1 MNSSQCTADQA
12 IAKLTTGTA
21 LAGVPLAH
29 IKERAVQRL
38 TEMAENW
45 QADFRSIDYKI
56 NQTDNNLYKKALNR
70 EKKLHENENLLGHLA
85 INAFLPSYGFP
96 TDVVEMKIR
105 KMEDLRRERQNR
117 EDNLFVRKENPSR
130 SLDIA
135 LREYAPGSEIV
146 LDGRVYR
153 SAGINLRVKS
163 DEQGKNEAQRFDT
176 AWRCKN
182 CGTSGVARYKYSHDD
197 IRCYCCG
204 EAVPFTEQQ
213 TVLTPAGFL
222 TDFFEDSGNDV
233 SSQTFVPTHV
243 PRVQLN
249 GTITALPQ
257 PDCGEIRYG
266 SGGEVLFRSGGK
278 HENGFAVCMRCG
290 RADSM
295 TEDNELPTVFSGDY
309 HKTLGGGLDMGSKNK
324 DCPNSNVQRNI
335 HLSHLIQTD
344 VLEIALKNPQTKA
357 WLDSGNKTAARTI
370 AVAVRDEIAACLG
383 IETTEMGYA
392 VREDKDLETG
402 TVRCL
407 IQIYDQAAGG
417 AGFVLSAVDDINGI
431 LSRALDR
438 LSCPADCGSV
448 CQHCLAGGDSNV
460 EREELDRHKALQ
472 WLEEAKFIFN

>member
-1 MNSSQCTADQA
+1 
-12 IAKLTTGTA
+12 
-21 LAGVPLAH
+21 
-29 IKERAVQRL
+29 
-38 TEMAENW
+38 
-45 QADFRSIDYKI
+45 
-56 NQTDNNLYKKALNR
+56 
-70 EKKLHENENLLGHLA
+70 
-85 INAFLPSYGFP
+85 
-96 TDVVEMKIR
+96 
-105 KMEDLRRERQNR
+105 
-117 EDNLFVRKENPSR
+117 
-130 SLDIA
+130 
-135 LREYAPGSEIV
+135 
-146 LDGRVYR
+146 
-153 SAGINLRVKS
+153 
-163 DEQGKNEAQRFDT
+163 
-176 AWRCKN
+176 
-182 CGTSGVARYKYSHDD
+182 
-197 IRCYCCG
+197 
-204 EAVPFTEQQ
+204 
-213 TVLTPAGFL
+213 
-222 TDFFEDSGNDV
+222 
-233 SSQTFVPTHV
+233 
-243 PRVQLN
+243 
-249 GTITALPQ
+249 
-257 PDCGEIRYG
+257 
-266 SGGEVLFRSGGK
+266 
-278 HENGFAVCMRCG
+278 MRCG

-370 AVAVRDEIAACLG
+370 AVAMRDEIAACLG

>member
-1 MNSSQCTADQA
+1 M
-12 IAKLTTGTA
+12 
-21 LAGVPLAH
+21 
-29 IKERAVQRL
+29 
-38 TEMAENW
+38 
-45 QADFRSIDYKI
+45 
-56 NQTDNNLYKKALNR
+56 
-70 EKKLHENENLLGHLA
+70 
-85 INAFLPSYGFP
+85 
-96 TDVVEMKIR
+96 
-105 KMEDLRRERQNR
+105 
-117 EDNLFVRKENPSR
+117 
-130 SLDIA
+130 
-135 LREYAPGSEIV
+135 
-146 LDGRVYR
+146 
-153 SAGINLRVKS
+153 
-163 DEQGKNEAQRFDT
+163 
-176 AWRCKN
+176 
-182 CGTSGVARYKYSHDD
+182 ARYKYSHDD

-278 HENGFAVCMRCG
+278 HENGFAVCIRCG